1 MRETKD
7 AILEIKSQYNNL
19 NNTDKKIADFIITN
33 PNELVSS
40 TISDVAE
47 KLELSDATIF
57 RFCTKIGFK
66 GFQDLKI
73 SLALKFRDI
82 ETDYSSE
89 QIQATDDQEAILNKV
104 FLTNIKALTE
114 TSKAIDYKSVE
125 EAVQSFLD
133 ADRIVF
139 LGNGGSGIVANDAQH
154 KFIRTGLRVNSY
166 VDYHMQLMAVSQLTD
181 KDIIV
186 VISHTGSNLS
196 IMNLLDIARENGT
209 KSIAIT
215 SYAKSPVNEKAD
227 IAINVISQET
237 KYQFEAFAS
246 RIAHLS
252 VIDALYISVMLK
264 REKETNDSIK
274 KMRDAISSTRI

>member
-166 VDYHMQLMAVSQLTD
+166 VDYHMQLMAVKRMVLILHCP
-181 KDIIV
+181 II
-186 VISHTGSNLS
+186 
-196 IMNLLDIARENGT
+196 
-209 KSIAIT
+209 
-215 SYAKSPVNEKAD
+215 
-227 IAINVISQET
+227 
-237 KYQFEAFAS
+237 
-246 RIAHLS
+246 
-252 VIDALYISVMLK
+252 
-264 REKETNDSIK
+264 
-274 KMRDAISSTRI
+274 